1 MIQSI
6 RIAVRN
12 ISRQKKRSVLLG
24 SAVAFGFLV
33 ITLVNGFTSGALGTT
48 KTNLAQIFGGHIY
61 IGGTVVSSRGTE
73 LSLIEND
80 GAVKTALAKFQDRI
94 ASIHYRSRSSGTL
107 YFGTKERSQKIE
119 GIDFSQEQDFSKN
132 VEIQRGSLRDIEK
145 DGSLI
150 LPDDTAK
157 KLGAEIGD
165 TVLFK
170 TTTISGQQNVG
181 EFTLI
186 ATIVSSSIV
195 ALETGYTGRS
205 YLNSL
210 IGIDGSQYQTINIT
224 LKNVAETGILS
235 DSLYQELARISP
247 VESRISSS
255 SSMGPG
261 NVSAMRNL
269 MGLNSLKA
277 VPKTERWEGT
287 KFSLTTIEDLM
298 APVLSL
304 VNIMNAVS
312 FGVFLIL
319 LGIIMVGILN
329 SYRMV
334 MIERTEEIG
343 TMRALGVQKGGI
355 RTIFMAEALSI
366 SALGALAGYVLAVL
380 IAVIVMALNF
390 SGVSVLS
397 IFLIHGHF
405 TVALSPTQSLKN
417 FLLICVMSLLAV
429 YLPARRAANLKPAE
443 ALRATY

>member
-33 ITLVNGFTSGALGTT
+33 ITLVNGFTAGALGTT
-48 KTNLAQIFGGHIY
+48 KTNLAQTFGGHIY

-80 GAVKTALAKFQDRI
+80 TTVKTALAKFEDRI
-94 ASIHYRSRSSGTL
+94 ASIQYRSRSSGTL

-119 GIDFSQEQDFSKN
+119 GIDFSQEKEFPKN

-165 TVLFK
+165 TLLFK
-170 TTTISGQQNVG
+170 TSTISGQQNVG

-186 ATIVSSSIV
+186 ATTVSSSIL
-195 ALETGYTGRS
+195 ALETGYTGRG

-210 IGIDGSQYQTINIT
+210 IGIDGSEYQTINIT
-224 LKNVAETGILS
+224 LKNVAEIQRLA
-235 DSLYQELARISP
+235 DSLYGELARLSP
-247 VESRISSS
+247 VESRFSTS

-261 NVSAMRNL
+261 NVAAMRNL

-319 LGIIMVGILN
+319 LLIIMVGILN

-366 SALGALAGYVLAVL
+366 SALGALGGYALALL
-380 IAVIVMALNF
+380 IAVIVMSLNF
-390 SGVSVLS
+390 SGSSVLS

-405 TVALSPTQSLKN
+405 TVALSPIQSLRN
-417 FLLICVMSLLAV
+417 FLLICVMSLVAV
-429 YLPARRAANLKPAE
+429 SMPARRAANLKPAE